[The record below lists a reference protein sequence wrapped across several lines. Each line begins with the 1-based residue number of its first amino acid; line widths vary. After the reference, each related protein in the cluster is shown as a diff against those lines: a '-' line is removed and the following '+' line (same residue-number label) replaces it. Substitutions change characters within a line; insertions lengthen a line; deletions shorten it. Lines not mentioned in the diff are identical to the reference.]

1 MKKFLIVI
9 SLLLMTFPLYA
20 NIQNDLEVAIGNYKA
35 EKYNDT
41 IKIYENIISD
51 GFVNPIVY
59 YNLAASYLKINNI
72 GKASLNVE
80 RALIFT
86 PRDKDAR
93 KLKIYVSKLIKEPQ
107 QNFAE
112 RKIEYLK
119 HILNLNEITFLMLI
133 SFAMGSVFVVLYF
146 ILYKK
151 VWLNVSILFFVLFF
165 ISFPIF
171 YLKITDEVLTKQAIV
186 IKDVDVRNKPV
197 YSEEVSF
204 SINAGRK
211 IIVLDEIGRWAN
223 IKLDIEGLSGWID
236 KHSLEII

>member
-1 MKKFLIVI
+1 MRKFLII
-9 SLLLMTFPLYA
+9 ICLFLMTFPLYA
-20 NIQNDLEVAIGNYKA
+20 DIQKDLESAIDNYKA

-41 IKIYENIISD
+41 INIYENIISD
-51 GFVNPIVY
+51 GFTNPIVY
-59 YNLAASYLKINNI
+59 YNLAASYLKINDV

-86 PRDKDAR
+86 PRDKDVK

-119 HILNLNEITFLMLI
+119 CILNLNEITFLILI
-133 SFAMGSVFVVLYF
+133 LFAMGSIFIILYF

-151 VWLNVSILFFVLFF
+151 IWLNVSILFFVLFF
-165 ISFPIF
+165 LLFPIF
-171 YLKITDEVLTKQAIV
+171 YLKINDEVLTKQAVI

-197 YSEEVSF
+197 HSEEVSF

-223 IKLDIEGLSGWID
+223 VKLAIEGLSGWID